1 MNSLEIVEGAME
13 KIRQGWNQR
22 ALARDENGGIVSFNS
37 PQACSHCLMG
47 ALMCVAY
54 PTPEASNVLSTDANL
69 EKAERAVMLAIQTKQ
84 MATWN
89 DQPHRT
95 QADVLDALEEAKQII
110 RYSPGLQ

>member
-1 MNSLEIVEGAME
+1 MTSLEIVEGAME

-22 ALARDENGGIVSFNS
+22 ALARDWDGGIVSFNS

-54 PTPEASNVLSTDANL
+54 PTAGAGDVMGADADL
-69 EKAERAVMLAIQTKQ
+69 EKAERAVMLAIQTQQ

-89 DQPHRT
+89 DRPQRT
-95 QADVLDALEEAKQII
+95 QTDVLGALEKAKYII
-110 RYSPGLQ
+110 SCSPDLQ